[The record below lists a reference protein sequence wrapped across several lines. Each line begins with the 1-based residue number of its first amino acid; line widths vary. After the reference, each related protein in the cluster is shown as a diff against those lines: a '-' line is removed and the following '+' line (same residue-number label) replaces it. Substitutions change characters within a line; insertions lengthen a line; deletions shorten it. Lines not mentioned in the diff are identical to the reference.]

1 MPTARA
7 LPDASRASPW
17 PVPRLGNGPRPLG
30 FPTLHGHAAPSPILS
45 FPPFLISELRALC
58 LPQSFLDI
66 SK

>member
-17 PVPRLGNGPRPLG
+17 PVPRLGNGSRPLG
-30 FPTLHGHAAPSPILS
+30 FPTLHGHAVPSPILS
-45 FPPFLISELRALC
+45 SRFLISELRSLC

>member
-30 FPTLHGHAAPSPILS
+30 FPTLHGHTAPSPILS
-45 FPPFLISELRALC
+45 SRFLISELRSLC